1 MTAAGNALA
10 ESELEHGRLRPDDV
24 TQFRL
29 AQLTLLLTE
38 VRRLNVDL
46 DLHRLA
52 VTDFVSANPFLVLER
67 DDVAYRSLRLA
78 GFTEHPLTYAAPGQR
93 YATRRERLVRDL
105 TLLVSYGLVRVAA
118 SADGRRVFRVTDA
131 GTELAEQLISVYADA
146 YRASARLMLPRI
158 NRLNDTA
165 LQRELGRWLRADPVL
180 FDLLD
185 VDDTLPILAAENR

>member
-131 GTELAEQLISVYADA
+131 GTRAGRAAHLCLRRRLPGQRPLDAAADQQA
-146 YRASARLMLPRI
+146 QRHGASARARPLATRRPG
-158 NRLNDTA
+158 A
-165 LQRELGRWLRADPVL
+165 LRPARR
-180 FDLLD
+180 
-185 VDDTLPILAAENR
+185 R